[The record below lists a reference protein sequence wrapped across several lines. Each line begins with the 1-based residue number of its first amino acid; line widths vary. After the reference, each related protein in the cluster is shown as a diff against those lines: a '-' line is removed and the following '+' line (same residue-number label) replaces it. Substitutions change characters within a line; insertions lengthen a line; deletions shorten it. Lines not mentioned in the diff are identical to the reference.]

1 VAWAMFWKT
10 LRERWRYRLGRSAG
24 PSLARRLLLLA
35 TAWIIP
41 LLLIGGFAL
50 DRVVSRTFTTNFD
63 ARLQQYLTSLIAIA
77 EIGPFGEVRLSRP
90 LGDQGFFEIYSG
102 LYFQISLADQTPYRS
117 RSLWDRDIPVNL
129 NVQLRE
135 PVTSQRTLWSSAEQL
150 RLTERDIKLP
160 GAEQRLRFVVAARS
174 DALQT
179 QIREFRRTLIRSLS
193 ALGIGLILLSAL
205 QATYGLWPLRRVRRG
220 LEAIR
225 SGRTRRLENDYPLEV
240 QPLADEMNALLDHGD
255 AAAEQAR
262 THAGNL
268 AHALKTPMAVLLN
281 DARDGDRVEAETV
294 LTQVELMKK
303 YVEHHLARARALGRR
318 AMIGAR
324 TPVMPSLESL
334 KRALERIYQN
344 YKNRTLSVDLIGEG
358 GLYFRGEKQDL
369 EEIIGNLMDN
379 ASKYG
384 GGKVKVAVQSVHE
397 DNHRMVRIIVED
409 NGSGIP
415 PGLRSHLFKRGTRLD
430 ESKTGTGLGLA
441 IVRDVVE
448 IYGGDV
454 SLGDST
460 LLGGLKVVVTLPAA
474 E

>member
-1 VAWAMFWKT
+1 VAWVMFWKT
-10 LRERWRYRLGRSAG
+10 LRERWRYRLGWTKS

-35 TAWIIP
+35 TTWIIP
-41 LLLIGGFAL
+41 LLLLGGVAL
-50 DRVVSRTFTTNFD
+50 DRVVSRIFTANFD
-63 ARLQQYLTSLIAIA
+63 ARLQQYLTSLIAIS
-77 EIGPFGEVRLSRP
+77 EIGSLGEVRLSRP
-90 LGDQGFFEIYSG
+90 LGDQGFSEIYSG
-102 LYFQISLADQTPYRS
+102 LYFQISLNNQTPFRS

-129 NVQLRE
+129 NVQLRTA
-135 PVTSQRTLWSSAEQL
+135 VTSQRTLWSNQEHL

-160 GAEQRLRFVVAARS
+160 GAPQRLRFVVAARS
-174 DALQT
+174 DALQK
-179 QIREFRRTLIRSLS
+179 QISEFRRTLVRSLS
-193 ALGIGLILLSAL
+193 ALGLGLILLSAL

-240 QPLADEMNALLDHGD
+240 QPLANEMNALLDHGD
-255 AAAEQAR
+255 SAAEQAR

-281 DARDGDRVEAETV
+281 DARDGDQVEAEIV

-303 YVEHHLARARALGRR
+303 HVEHHLARARTLGRR

-334 KRALERIYQN
+334 QRVLERIYQN
-344 YKNRTLSVDLIGEG
+344 YKNRTLSVTIEG
-358 GLYFRGEKQDL
+358 DSSLYFRGEKQDL

-384 GGKVKVAVQSVHE
+384 GGKVTVVVQSVQ
-397 DNHRMVRIIVED
+397 DNMQRMVRIVVED
-409 NGSGIP
+409 NGTGIP

-454 SLGDST
+454 SLGDSIS
-460 LLGGLKVVVTLPAA
+460 LGGLKVVVTLPAA

>member
-10 LRERWRYRLGRSAG
+10 LRERWRYRLGWFRG
-24 PSLARRLLLLA
+24 PSLSRRLLLLA
-35 TAWIIP
+35 TTWIIP
-41 LLLIGGFAL
+41 LLLLGGFAL
-50 DRVVSRTFTTNFD
+50 DRVVTRTFTANFD

-77 EIGPFGEVRLSRP
+77 EIGPFGEIRLSRV
-90 LGDQGFFEIYSG
+90 LGDQAFFEIYSG
-102 LYFQISLADQTPYRS
+102 LYFQISAADQTPLRS
-117 RSLWDRDIPVNL
+117 RSLWDRDIPANL
-129 NVQLRE
+129 NVQLRQ
-135 PVTSQRTLWSSAEQL
+135 PVTSERALWNNSEQL
-150 RLTERDIKLP
+150 RMIERDIKLP
-160 GAEQRLRFVVAARS
+160 GAAERFRFTIAARI
-174 DALQT
+174 DALDE
-179 QIREFRRTLIRSLS
+179 QIKEFRRTLIWSLT
-193 ALGIGLILLSAL
+193 ALGFGLILLSGV

-225 SGRTRRLENDYPLEV
+225 SGRTRRLESDYPIEV
-240 QPLADEMNALLDHGD
+240 QPLANEMNALLDHGD

-281 DARDGDRVEAETV
+281 DARDGDEVQADTV

-303 YVEHHLARARALGRR
+303 HVEHHLARARALGRR

-324 TPVMPSLESL
+324 TPLTPSLESL
-334 KRALERIYQN
+334 QRALERIYQN
-344 YKNRTLSVDLIGEG
+344 YKNRSLRVSISGER
-358 GLYFRGEKQDL
+358 GLHFRGEKQDL

-384 GGKVKVAVQSVHE
+384 GGEVQVHVQSLQ
-397 DNHRMVRIIVED
+397 DMPQRMVQIIVED

-448 IYGGDV
+448 IYGGEV
-454 SLGDST
+454 SLGDSSS
-460 LLGGLKVVVTLPAA
+460 LGGLKVVVTLPAA

>member
-1 VAWAMFWKT
+1 VAWAMSWKT
-10 LRERWRYRLGRSAG
+10 LRERWRYRLGWTQS

-35 TAWIIP
+35 TTWIIP

-50 DRVVSRTFTTNFD
+50 DRVVSRTFTANFD
-63 ARLQQYLTSLIAIA
+63 TRLQQYLTSLIAIT

-90 LGDQGFFEIYSG
+90 LGDQAFFEIYSG
-102 LYFQISLADQTPYRS
+102 LYFQISAADQTPYRS

-135 PVTSQRTLWSSAEQL
+135 PVTSERALWSNKEHL

-160 GAEQRLRFVVAARS
+160 GAEKRLRFVIAARRN
-174 DALQT
+174 ALEK
-179 QIREFRRTLIRSLS
+179 QISEFRRTLVRSLS
-193 ALGIGLILLSAL
+193 ALGLGLILLSGV

-225 SGRTRRLENDYPLEV
+225 SGRTRRLENDYPIEV

-281 DARDGDRVEAETV
+281 DARDGSQVDAETV
-294 LTQVELMKK
+294 LNQVELMKK
-303 YVEHHLARARALGRR
+303 HVEHHLARARALGRR

-324 TPVMPSLESL
+324 TPVTPSLESL

-344 YKNRTLSVDLIGEG
+344 YKNRSLTVHLSGEQ
-358 GLYFRGEKQDL
+358 GLNFRGEKQDL

-384 GGKVKVAVQSVHE
+384 GGIVQVTVLGVQE
-397 DNHRMVRIIVED
+397 DNHRMIRIVVED

-454 SLGDST
+454 TLGDSVV
-460 LLGGLKVVVTLPAA
+460 LGGLRVVITLPAA

>member
-1 VAWAMFWKT
+1 MAWAMFWKT
-10 LRERWRYRLGRSAG
+10 LRERWNYRLVWTKS

-41 LLLIGGFAL
+41 LLLLGGFAL
-50 DRVVSRTFTTNFD
+50 DRVVSRTFTANFD

-90 LGDQGFFEIYSG
+90 LGDQGFLEVYSG
-102 LYFQISLADQTPYRS
+102 LYFQISAADQTPFRS
-117 RSLWDRDIPVNL
+117 RSLWDRDIPVDL
-129 NVQLRE
+129 NQQLRE
-135 PVTSQRTLWSSAEQL
+135 SRTTERTLWRDAERL
-150 RLTERDIKLP
+150 RVTERDIKLP
-160 GAEQRLRFVVAARS
+160 GAQQRLRFVVAARS
-174 DALQT
+174 AALET
-179 QIREFRRTLIRSLS
+179 QIREFRRTLIQSLT
-193 ALGIGLILLSAL
+193 ALGLGLVLLSGI

-240 QPLADEMNALLDHGD
+240 QPLADEMNSLLDHGD
-255 AAAEQAR
+255 AQAEQAR

-281 DARDGDRVEAETV
+281 DARDGDDVGADTV

-303 YVEHHLARARALGRR
+303 HVEHHLARARALGRR

-324 TPVMPSLESL
+324 TPVTPSLESL

-344 YKNRTLSVDLIGEG
+344 YKNRRLRVDLVGEQ
-358 GLYFRGEKQDL
+358 GLNFRGEKQDL

-384 GGKVKVAVQSVHE
+384 GGIVYVTVQSVQE
-397 DNHRMVRIIVED
+397 DGHRMVRIVVED

-460 LLGGLKVVVTLPAA
+460 LLGGLKVLVTLPAA